1 MSKYVLLLLLL
12 VGCQA
17 EQETPEP
24 VDTQSLQVSGGD
36 FRNTVPN
43 TAFGH
48 YGYME
53 LPEGFPSNEE
63 ESQALID
70 MVRTSMPNNRWW
82 GAGDT
87 WWSMHEQRLYRRPIA
102 TGE

>member
-1 MSKYVLLLLLL
+1 MSKYLLPLLLLA
-12 VGCQA
+12 GCQA
-17 EQETPEP
+17 EPETPEP

-63 ESQALID
+63 ESRALID
-70 MVRTSMPNNRWW
+70 MVRTSMPNHRWW
-82 GAGDT
+82 MAGDSE
-87 WWSMHEQRLYRRPIA
+87 WSMYTQRLHYRGQA
-102 TGE
+102 DE